1 MKKVIS
7 VGIIIVAIMMLMI
20 GGIVFF
26 IDSKKITISFITN
39 NDYKLDSI
47 KIKEGES
54 INLPTLE
61 REGYEFLGWYVN
73 NEKID
78 SNYKFDKTTLLSAKW
93 KKNDNKT
100 NSEEKNGYNVTFE
113 SNGGSSVQNQII
125 SEGEKVEKPTN
136 PTKSGYR
143 FIEWQLDGKTYDF
156 NNAITKDITLVAKW
170 EKVSTTDKTYT
181 VTFDT
186 CISSEK
192 VPIQIVKEGELAT
205 QPVTPKSLEEN
216 FCGWWLSPGSEFDFS
231 TPITSDITLE
241 ICQGTKYS
249 YRLCSGG
256 GGSGSEGSA
265 GKPIIYLYPEK
276 EMDVEVKLGNIDGVT
291 TIYPKYNN
299 GWKVK
304 ASPDGT
310 LINKD
315 NGRKLYS
322 LYWEGKNYPVKVE
335 REGFVIKGEDTA
347 KFLEEKL
354 EILGLNE
361 IESEEF
367 IIYWLPKM
375 EHNKY
380 NYIRFATRE
389 KIDKYMPLE
398 INPKPDTVIRIMME
412 FKGLN
417 EKINVKEQKLIRE
430 KRQGFTIIEWG
441 GSLINEGIIR

>member
-1 MKKVIS
+1 MRK
-7 VGIIIVAIMMLMI
+7 GLFFTIIFLILIAMGLSYYVLFMN
-20 GGIVFF
+20 
-26 IDSKKITISFITN
+26 DKEITITFNTN
-39 NDYKLDSI
+39 SEI
-47 KIKEGES
+47 KTNSLVIKKGDS

-61 REGYEFLGWYVN
+61 RDGYIFLGWYIGE
-73 NEKID
+73 EKID
-78 SNYKFDKTTLLSAKW
+78 SSYKFDKTSFVNARWENINKVEVYIVSFDSEGGTVIENQTV
-93 KKNDNKT
+93 KK
-100 NSEEKNGYNVTFE
+100 
-113 SNGGSSVQNQII
+113 
-125 SEGEKVEKPTN
+125 GEKVVKPEN
-136 PTKSGYR
+136 PIMTGYT
-143 FIEWQLDGKTYDF
+143 FVEWQLSGVAYDF
-156 NNAITKDITLVAKW
+156 NTPVTSDITLVAKW
-170 EKVSTTDKTYT
+170 EENSTTTKTTYNIT
-181 VTFDT
+181 LIDRNVKPSTTSKLEFV
-186 CISSEK
+186 CGAIISGLPSGYEWYDSDN
-192 VPIQIVKEGELAT
+192 GLYYRDGAT
-205 QPVTPKSLEEN
+205 MP
-216 FCGWWLSPGSEFDFS
+216 C
-231 TPITSDITLE
+231 SDITLTA
-241 ICQGTKYS
+241 IQMQPS
-249 YRLCSGG
+249 Y
-256 GGSGSEGSA
+256 
-265 GKPIIYLYPEK
+265 KPIIYLYPEK
-276 EMDVEVKLGNIDGVT
+276 EMDIEVKLGNIDDVT

-398 INPKPDTVIRIMME
+398 INPKPDTVIRILME
-412 FKGLN
+412 FMPLE
-417 EKINVKEQKLIRE
+417 EKINVKEQHLE
-430 KRQGFTIIEWG
+430 KVERRGFTAIEWG
-441 GSLINEGIIR
+441 GSLINQRVVK